1 MSERYYDELAR
12 YERGGFDVIVDKTWE
27 EINVADCFDD
37 SCYNI
42 QELRDDINSGKL
54 DWFQLRVRVSVDG
67 HELGSSYLGGCLYED
82 AREVLSD
89 GTAEDQIELALEEA
103 KQAVWPLMRKLQAIN
118 ADLECREVL

>member
-12 YERGGFDVIVDKTWE
+12 YEREGFDVIVDKTWE
-27 EINVADCFDD
+27 EIDVADCFDD

-54 DWFQLRVRVSVDG
+54 DWFMLRVRVSVDG

-82 AREVLSD
+82 AREVLGD
-89 GTAEDQIELALEEA
+89 GTAEDQIFMALEEA
-103 KQAVWPLMRKLQAIN
+103 KRAVWPLMRKLQGIN
-118 ADLECREVL
+118 EELERNPQ